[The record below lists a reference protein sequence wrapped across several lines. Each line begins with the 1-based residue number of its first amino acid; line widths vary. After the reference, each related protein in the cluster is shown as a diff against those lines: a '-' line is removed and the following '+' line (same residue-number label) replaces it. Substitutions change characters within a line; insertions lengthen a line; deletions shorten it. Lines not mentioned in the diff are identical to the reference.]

1 MKIIELKSTD
11 STNEYCKRVDCG
23 QDLIVIAE
31 RQSGGKGTK
40 GRSFSSEKGGLY
52 LSVMRHYKNFPA
64 RNAFRIMVDACA
76 AVCRTLEE
84 LGITPVVRWAND
96 VLVNG
101 RKICGTLIENS
112 FSGENISRSIVGMGI
127 NINNAL
133 PAELRG
139 IATSV
144 KEQTG
149 KRQDIK
155 NITRIFINNLQ
166 KSYTL
171 EEYKSYINYFGK
183 TVLLKELSGE
193 KQVVA
198 LDIDGGGNLI
208 VSDCGVKRTI
218 SAAEVSL
225 RL

>member
-1 MKIIELKSTD
+1 MKIIELKRTD

-23 QDLIVIAE
+23 QDIIVIAE
-31 RQSGGKGTK
+31 RQTGGKGTK

-52 LSVMRHYKNFPA
+52 ISVMRHYKNFPA
-64 RNAFRIMVDACA
+64 QNAFHIMVDACA
-76 AVCRTLEE
+76 AVCRTLKEM
-84 LGITPVVRWAND
+84 GITPVVRWAND

-101 RKICGTLIENS
+101 RKISGTLIENS
-112 FSGENISRSIVGMGI
+112 FSGGCITRSVVGIGI
-127 NINNAL
+127 NVNNNL
-133 PAELRG
+133 PAALRE

-144 KEQTG
+144 KEQTK
-149 KRQDIK
+149 KRQNMN

-208 VSDCGVKRTI
+208 VSDCGVTRTI